1 LAALPSADLFS
12 SHQPLDFPRAPPRP
26 GVVLDYFFM
35 RRRSTAIGEQ
45 FWNVVVKGWADF
57 NAFERTRS
65 ARLFWRYRPYWTPDI
80 FSPEDRAF
88 YDMLPDEFTAYRG
101 QNGPELAGGGAFT
114 LSKEVA
120 RRCAL
125 GRRNARCADPTIVS
139 LRLMKEDVALVFAA
153 RDEDEIVLFPIQWS
167 NARLEGRHNARVTH

>member
-1 LAALPSADLFS
+1 MAALPSPDLYS
-12 SHQPLDFPRAPPRP
+12 SNQPLDFPSAPPRP
-26 GVVLDYFFM
+26 GVALDYFFM

-45 FWNVVVKGWADF
+45 FWNVVARRWADF

-80 FSPEDRAF
+80 LLPEDRAF

-101 QNGPELAGGGAFT
+101 QNGAELAGGGCFT

-120 RRCAL
+120 RRCAF
-125 GRRNARCADPTIVS
+125 GRRNVRYADPTIVS
-139 LRLMKEDVALVFAA
+139 LRLMKEDVALAFAA
-153 RDEDEIVLFPIQWS
+153 RDGEEIVLFPIQWN
-167 NARLEGRHNARVTH
+167 NARLEARSAARVTH